1 MAFDERLAQRVRT
14 SLGSRANITEKHM
27 FGGLAFMLDGKMF
40 CGILGEDLMVRV
52 GPETYNQCLALPHVR
67 PMDFTGKPMTGYVFV
82 APPGRRTGK
91 ALQRWIER
99 GLEFAGSLNRAP
111 DRKTGKPSAS

>member
-1 MAFDERLAQRVRT
+1 MAFDERLAQRIRA

-40 CGILGEDLMVRV
+40 CCILGEDLMVRV
-52 GPETYNQCLALPHVR
+52 GPETYDLCLALTHVR

-82 APPGRRTGK
+82 APPGRRTAK

-99 GLEFAGSLNRAP
+99 GLEFAGSLNRASN
-111 DRKTGKPSAS
+111 RTRGKPPAS

>member
-14 SLGSRANITEKHM
+14 SLGARANITEKHM

-52 GPETYNQCLALPHVR
+52 GAETYDQCLARPHVR

-82 APPGRRTGK
+82 APPGRRTAK

-99 GLEFAGSLNRAP
+99 GLEFAGSLNRVP
-111 DRKTGKPSAS
+111 NRKTGKPSAS